1 MNRTARV
8 RSERG
13 QVATA
18 LVMILC
24 VGLVAVGLIGVFAL
38 SRGADEKSKAQSAAD
53 AAALAGAASFEDLV
67 PNIIGLIHSRRGL
80 DGAFGCGLGRGDAE
94 DFAGRNDAVL
104 TEYCF
109 DARDDRVRVAVRMN
123 DPVTQDVGP
132 AEATAE
138 ASTGLGL
145 GDCDWKDEEPP
156 TPTPSSSSSSSPT
169 ATPSTPTTPPPP
181 PDFTSTL
188 TCGGF
193 RAEFEVDGE
202 TGRLQLSHIDLD
214 TLKPRLKR

>member
-1 MNRTARV
+1 MNRTARIT
-8 RSERG
+8 SERG

-18 LVMILC
+18 LVMILS

-38 SRGADEKSKAQSAAD
+38 SRGADEKSQAQSAAD
-53 AAALAGAASFEDLV
+53 AAALAGAAAFDDLV
-67 PNIIGLIHSRRGL
+67 PDIIGLIHSRGGL
-80 DGAFGCGLGRGDAE
+80 DGAFGCGLGRAEAE
-94 DFAGRNDAVL
+94 DFARRNDAAL

-123 DPVTQDVGP
+123 DPVTDDVGP
-132 AEATAE
+132 AEAAAE

-145 GDCDWKDEEPP
+145 GDCEWKDEEPP
-156 TPTPSSSSSSSPT
+156 TPTPSSSSSSPT
-169 ATPSTPTTPPPP
+169 TTPSSPPTPPPP

-202 TGRLQLSHIDLD
+202 TGRLQLAHLDLD